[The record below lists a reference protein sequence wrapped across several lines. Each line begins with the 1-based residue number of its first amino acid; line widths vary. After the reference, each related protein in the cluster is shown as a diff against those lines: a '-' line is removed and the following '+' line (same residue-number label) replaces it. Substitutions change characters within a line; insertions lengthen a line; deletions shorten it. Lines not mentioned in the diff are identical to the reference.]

1 MQQISKLICRSR
13 QLYHINKRIISSAM
27 LYLLNLFLLF
37 NKENQQNSSLV
48 LTAFPEGA
56 YKDES

>member
-1 MQQISKLICRSR
+1 
-13 QLYHINKRIISSAM
+13 M

-37 NKENQQNSSLV
+37 NNENQQNSSLV